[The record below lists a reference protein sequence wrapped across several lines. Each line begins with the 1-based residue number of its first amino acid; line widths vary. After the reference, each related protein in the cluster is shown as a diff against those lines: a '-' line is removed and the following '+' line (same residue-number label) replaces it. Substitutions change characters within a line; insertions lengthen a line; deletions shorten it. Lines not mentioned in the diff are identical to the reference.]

1 MQLRSGIAVDV
12 ALIPTVTWEPLYAM
26 DATFKKKQK
35 KNKTKKQ
42 NKKPTLN
49 IVNLGI
55 E

>member
-35 KNKTKKQ
+35 KKKQ
-42 NKKPTLN
+42 NKTKQKTYF
-49 IVNLGI
+49 
-55 E
+55 EHC